1 MKRILLPVFVLTFVA
16 PLGAASTPKKYD
28 PGASDKEIK
37 IGNIMPYSGPGSAW
51 GAIGKT
57 EAAYFRMINDRGG
70 INGRKIN
77 FISLDDAYSPAKT
90 VEVARRLVEQEQVL
104 FIFGSLGTAPNMA
117 IRKYLNTKKVPQ
129 LFVSSGASQWN
140 DPKNFPWTMGLL
152 PEYRMESKAYVTHLL
167 QHSPDARIGI
177 LYQNDDYGK
186 DYLHGIKDA
195 LGAKAGMIVAAL
207 SYEVSAPTVDSQIVQ
222 LKASG
227 ANVFFNI
234 AGAKFAA
241 QAIRKAYDIGWKP
254 VQYLNIPGNSVGS
267 VLTPAGL
274 DKSIGIISSNFGKD
288 PTSPRWANDP
298 AVIEWTAFMKK
309 YYPDGSL
316 TDFYTTYGYV
326 AAETIVQVLKQA
338 GDVLTREN
346 IMKQAASLKDFE
358 PSMSIPG
365 IKYNTSATDFAPMES
380 LQLMRFDGKSWV
392 TFGDVIGR

>member
-1 MKRILLPVFVLTFVA
+1 MKRCFLPLLILIAV
-16 PLGAASTPKKYD
+16 PLGAATTQKKYD

-77 FISLDDAYSPAKT
+77 FISLDDAYSPPKT

-104 FIFGSLGTAPNMA
+104 IIFGSLGTAPNMA

-129 LFVSSGASQWN
+129 LFISSGASQWN
-140 DPKNFPWTMGLL
+140 DPQNFPWTMGLL
-152 PEYRMESKAYVTHLL
+152 PEYRTESKVYVGHLL
-167 QHSPDARIGI
+167 QHTPDARIGI

-186 DYLHGIKDA
+186 EYLHGIKDA
-195 LGAKAGMIVAAL
+195 LGAKAAMIVATL

-241 QAIRKAYDIGWKP
+241 QAIRKAHDIGWKP

-274 DKSIGIISSNFGKD
+274 DKSTGIISSLFGKD
-288 PTSPRWANDP
+288 PMSPQWSSDP
-298 AVIEWTAFMKK
+298 AVQQWTAFMKK
-309 YYPDGSL
+309 YYPDGNLSDNL
-316 TDFYTTYGYV
+316 NAYGYS
-326 AAETIVQVLKQA
+326 AAETLVQVLKQA

-346 IMKQAASLKDFE
+346 IMRQAASLKDFQ
-358 PSMSIPG
+358 PSLAIPG
-365 IKYNTSATDFAPMES
+365 IKFNTSPTDFAPIES
-380 LQLMRFDGKSWV
+380 LQLIRFDGKNWV